1 MPTTKKAVELKKTT
15 EIVRYL
21 LTEHPHT
28 RNSDSFLYYKVLEYI
43 CTQKD
48 TVLERMPIRYVLLWG
63 NSFGF
68 PCYETVRRARQ
79 KLQAT
84 YPELKA
90 CEEVEAV
97 RSENEDVVRAYARSD
112 V

>member
-1 MPTTKKAVELKKTT
+1 MNKTAEFKKTT

-21 LTEHPHT
+21 LTEFPHT

-43 CTQKD
+43 SKKNG
-48 TVLERMPIRYVLLWG
+48 YVLGLM
-63 NSFGF
+63 SVPHFLSKMKEYGF
-68 PCYETVRRARQ
+68 PCFESVRRTRQ

-84 YPELKA
+84 YPELRA
-90 CEEVEAV
+90 CDEVEGFREDNEVAV
-97 RSENEDVVRAYARSD
+97 REYARGA

>member
-1 MPTTKKAVELKKTT
+1 MKKVAELKKTT
-15 EIVRYL
+15 EIVRWL
-21 LTEHPHT
+21 LENVPHT

-63 NSFGF
+63 KSFGF

-84 YPELKA
+84 HPELRA

-112 V
+112 VR